1 MKTQATAVQLN
12 SARKLLWFTFFSGI
26 FILLLTTALLA
37 QNERDAYEIKKITV
51 SGNPEIVART
61 SGGHIEVYGG
71 GGNTV
76 EIQVFV
82 NRRGEYFSK
91 GDYDISDD
99 YNFSIEQNGNT
110 VEVTAKRN
118 KDGWG
123 GWMSKTPSV
132 SYVIKVPRKSMVDLR
147 TSGGHIEVAMLEGE
161 VKMNTSG
168 GHLTISEV
176 DGLIDAKTSGGHI
189 DMTEIKGKADVK
201 TSGGHIDLKN
211 AEGLFTLKTS
221 GGHIDIDDLYG
232 SVKAATSGGS
242 VNANMGIING
252 DIELKTSGGSVSLS
266 MPAEEGADLDIRGT
280 RVRANLVNF
289 SGSQTK
295 NSISGTINGGG
306 YKVSLKTS
314 GGTAK
319 LDLRD

>member
-1 MKTQATAVQLN
+1 MKTQTIAVQFK
-12 SARKLLWFTFFSGI
+12 SSIKVLWFTFFSGI
-26 FILLLTTALLA
+26 FILLVTTALLA
-37 QNERDAYEIKKITV
+37 QNERDAYEVKKLSV
-51 SGNPEIVART
+51 KGNPEIVART

-82 NRRGEYFSK
+82 SKRGDYFSK

-99 YNFSIEQNGNT
+99 YNFSIEQSGNT
-110 VEVTAKRN
+110 VEVSAKRI

-123 GWMSKTPSV
+123 GWMSKIPSV
-132 SYVIKVPRKSMVDLR
+132 SFIIKVPRKSMVDLR

-168 GHLTISEV
+168 GHLTMKEV
-176 DGLIDAKTSGGHI
+176 DGLIDARTSGGHI
-189 DMTEIKGKADVK
+189 EMADIKGKADVR
-201 TSGGHIDLKN
+201 TSGGHIDLKKS
-211 AEGLFTLKTS
+211 EGLFTLKTS

-266 MPAEEGADLDIRGT
+266 MPSEEGVDLDIRGT

-306 YKVSLKTS
+306 YKVTLKTS
-314 GGTAK
+314 GGTAR